1 VLGEVLVTLVSVRVI
16 YKSQVDFFFLDG
28 ELVYKR
34 HNGTPSEIKAK
45 VVCGAQQADEIFKD
59 FHASSHGAHTGQK
72 KTRDAISRRF
82 YWPGMSDDI
91 DTWVR
96 HLLTLSK

>member
-1 VLGEVLVTLVSVRVI
+1 MGEVLVTLVSVRVI

-59 FHASSHGAHTGQK
+59 FHASSHGAQMAK
-72 KTRDAISRRF
+72 RRPEMPSAEDF
-82 YWPGMSDDI
+82 IGLACQMI
-91 DTWVR
+91 
-96 HLLTLSK
+96 LTHG

>member
-1 VLGEVLVTLVSVRVI
+1 MSHISVSEGNLQ
-16 YKSQVDFFFLDG
+16 KSNRYFFLDG
-28 ELVYKR
+28 ELLYKR
-34 HNGTPSEIKAK
+34 HKGTPAEIKAK
-45 VVCGAQQADEIFKD
+45 VVCGAEQADAIFKD

-91 DTWVR
+91 DKWVT